1 MMHISISIDIND
13 EFGLKLESDI
23 QTNECPYLT
32 HWSRHLRIRKD
43 LKLKNY
49 KTVLFTISVDLEH

>member
-32 HWSRHLRIRKD
+32 HWS
-43 LKLKNY
+43 
-49 KTVLFTISVDLEH
+49 

>member
-1 MMHISISIDIND
+1 MHISISIDIND

-32 HWSRHLRIRKD
+32 HWSWHHK
-43 LKLKNY
+43 Y
-49 KTVLFTISVDLEH
+49 KTVLFTISVDLKHQNSHPFI